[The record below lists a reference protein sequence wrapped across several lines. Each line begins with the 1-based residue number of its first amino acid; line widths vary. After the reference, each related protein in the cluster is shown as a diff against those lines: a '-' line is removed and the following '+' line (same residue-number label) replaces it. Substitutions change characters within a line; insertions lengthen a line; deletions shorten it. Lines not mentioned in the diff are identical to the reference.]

1 MVKGLSCRKI
11 AAVNIYSGK
20 LYQGDLRLHV
30 KIFSRNYFPGK
41 HLKDF
46 QCEQDFGF
54 QKTVDTQNK
63 RHNTNGPGWISEISE
78 SSEGKWLNPNSNLP
92 YQKKEKKRQTFAQI
106 IWYVSKRFQMFLWRQ
121 FWNRGALAA
130 RREKEGELANTSLE
144 VEFLYWKSRVKWW
157 LAEMTLKMSLAI
169 GAYFHVFF
177 NVCLHS
183 SSFSLCA
190 DWRKSSSSVDGM
202 PQWGG
207 IKISET
213 QLH

>member
-20 LYQGDLRLHV
+20 LFQGDLRLHV
-30 KIFSRNYFPGK
+30 KIFLRNYFPGK

-54 QKTVDTQNK
+54 QKTVDTQDK

-78 SSEGKWLNPNSNLP
+78 SSEGKW
-92 YQKKEKKRQTFAQI
+92 QKRQTCAQI

-130 RREKEGELANTSLE
+130 RREKEGQLANTSLE

-169 GAYFHVFF
+169 GACFHVFF

-183 SSFSLCA
+183 SSFFLRA
-190 DWRKSSSSVDGM
+190 DWRKSGR
-202 PQWGG
+202 WN
-207 IKISET
+207 
-213 QLH
+213 

>member
-1 MVKGLSCRKI
+1 MVQAEILKFQ
-11 AAVNIYSGK
+11 N
-20 LYQGDLRLHV
+20 QV
-30 KIFSRNYFPGK
+30 KAS
-41 HLKDF
+41 D
-46 QCEQDFGF
+46 
-54 QKTVDTQNK
+54 
-63 RHNTNGPGWISEISE
+63 WIQIRIC
-78 SSEGKWLNPNSNLP
+78 PIT
-92 YQKKEKKRQTFAQI
+92 KKKKRQTFAQI

-144 VEFLYWKSRVKWW
+144 VEFLYWKSGVKWW
-157 LAEMTLKMSLAI
+157 LPEMTLKMSFAI
-169 GAYFHVFF
+169 GACFHVFF

-183 SSFSLCA
+183 SSFSLRA

-213 QLH
+213 QLHWLSLLFPPCRQSAPESLLAGY

>member
-1 MVKGLSCRKI
+1 MKKSRGKLTSEPALYIQGRGEWVRFRRREREKKKRKGWLRAVTHTMVKGLSCRKI

-54 QKTVDTQNK
+54 QKTVDTQDK

-92 YQKKEKKRQTFAQI
+92 YQD
-106 IWYVSKRFQMFLWRQ
+106 
-121 FWNRGALAA
+121 
-130 RREKEGELANTSLE
+130 
-144 VEFLYWKSRVKWW
+144 
-157 LAEMTLKMSLAI
+157 EMTLKMSLAI
-169 GAYFHVFF
+169 GACFPVFF

-183 SSFSLCA
+183 SSFSLRA
-190 DWRKSSSSVDGM
+190 DRRKSSSSVDGM
-202 PQWGG
+202 PQGGG